1 MAKTEAKIPTQ
12 KNLINIIKSEVETS
26 NDIMKIIIESAKK
39 CEKYEKISGEL
50 ENYNKTI
57 KFIFGENGLIISLNA
72 INNINSK
79 KIDKQIDET
88 KSVVSGLCNLIMH
101 ISKEISRSNNLLNSI
116 DIAAYNNVYFNFISK
131 LNDTFYLIQKF
142 DFNLFLGV
150 KLFFIR
156 WQINTIK
163 NFVEKVGESFK
174 DISNNLSILNSL
186 LAGGTGI
193 VLVQIMLEKISEM
206 FDTIYNF
213 KFKFVKLFIKLKLLL
228 LAIKMILKTI
238 KKIGKYGKG
247 IDYNSIVNSMITMLY
262 LVVIMNALKNI
273 ITVVN
278 TIKVGIKFY
287 IKLFFLRL
295 ALKRVFKLIETLS
308 EYNNLK
314 ISTSV
319 TKSFIFTLII
329 LKIAS
334 WIFAA
339 IKSIKLGF
347 GPFSISKKIEKITH
361 TFTLLLR
368 LMSYINVIK
377 NGVENQSIKNVK
389 LLFLITKK
397 LRLVFKN
404 LSKIKVKKKLLKK
417 ITLIELV
424 LNKLVNLIEKI
435 SKLKV
440 TEKIISKNG
449 KLTILNKIVDKIKS
463 IIFKVVVISPLA
475 LIGIVAIIPISLFV
489 IALSLLIWS
498 LFLLFKLINT
508 IIRSVRRGIRRII
521 YVFTSLILVGISMLL
536 LAAAAPIILKA
547 ALAIIVLLGI
557 ILLTVGTIW
566 LVMKI
571 IEKITLKAAKKA
583 LTTSIYLII
592 IAGLFVIMSVSLL
605 LVAYIG
611 VILLPIIPYLLIP
624 VAAIWLFTYGVIA
637 LMKWL
642 NKKHKT
648 LTAGIK
654 YITIIVQIA
663 IELLMLAGIILGF
676 GILGV
681 MLTPLLVSIIGA
693 IAAVIAFMYGIVG
706 LCKIINQFKK
716 DIAKANIELVLVVT
730 AALLLIGLAASL
742 LLLGK
747 IGEQINTGNT
757 ALNILIAVG
766 CVTGFIL
773 AMVGLGFALTYGLA
787 FLGMAIAGLATVL
800 LAGLA
805 VIGVGHILLKIG
817 ELGIEQKEQNTVDNV
832 LEVLSAI
839 SKVGWRLAGLGGEML
854 LISTGCSLLTVFIA
868 PFLVA
873 ISLVANAGTQL
884 IKLSEKEIDVE
895 IVKKNINHI
904 HSVWEVYKEFTKS
917 FKIKDLL
924 LLHTKAYTITSTLT
938 VSIET
943 IYNIVNKLNGLTN
956 INVDIDSILTSVR
969 SVLDFTKD
977 LQQYINDILSDK
989 EKSGNGFTR
998 WRGRRQAK
1006 AKDKAAIKKFNRV
1019 EKIVLSIVNIADKL
1033 NEIKDINF
1041 NENIKKNITDS
1052 VVNIFAFVKDLENR
1066 INLLLV
1072 SDNTTPELLQVL
1084 SPSAYLEMGAE
1095 MDAARAEKLNSVDKV
1110 VSSLKNIT
1118 DSLNSIQKITLN
1130 KGKIES
1136 NIDAIFK
1143 TVDDIALKIQQSIMG
1158 DKDSPIDKIFAPST
1172 KWVYHEPEKWYQD
1185 GWWEAV
1191 PEDNDTVK
1199 RLNNVDK
1206 IASVIGNVMKTI
1218 ESLSKVNLDGAAKTN
1233 ITNNLDNVFEYIDT
1247 IAVKVHDFLT
1257 AQDSAAAELVQNDK
1271 SPAWMTAAKAKQASF
1286 DKNVERMAGTSDN
1299 ISKVVGTI
1307 SNVMETVKKIKDFK
1321 LSQKDVDT
1329 INLNIETL
1337 FDTTGFII
1345 RKTQQQLDE
1354 NKVEDPESITE
1365 KLEPI
1370 LSGLE
1375 RLNTGFESLGNVD
1388 TKNFSSNVNTFG
1400 NFVESINKV
1409 SVEKVEKTT
1418 KLFEKM
1424 SELTANMK
1432 GDFNKVAETLT
1443 EKLIPV
1449 LEDLK
1454 TIMVD
1459 VPEKLDKGFS
1469 NTSASIAA
1477 VNQPPTTQGYMAQ
1490 VKREEPNISEKEAE
1504 IKAVERMNEKAQADS
1519 NGIAAKLDELIA
1531 LFKGMGADTA
1541 VVRTV

>member
-1 MAKTEAKIPTQ
+1 MAKTAAKIPTQ

-57 KFIFGENGLIISLNA
+57 KFIFGENGLITSLNA

-79 KIDKQIDET
+79 KIDKQIVESKT
-88 KSVVSGLCNLIMH
+88 VVSNLCNLIIH
-101 ISKEISRSNNLLNSI
+101 ISKEINRSNTLLNSI
-116 DIAAYNNVYFNFISK
+116 DITAFNNVYFNFISK
-131 LNDTFYLIQKF
+131 LNDTFYLIKKF
-142 DFNLFLGV
+142 DFNLFLGI

-156 WQINTIK
+156 LQINTIK
-163 NFVEKVGESFK
+163 NFVEKVGENFK
-174 DISNNLSILNSL
+174 EISNNLTAIKSL
-186 LAGGTGI
+186 LVGGTGI
-193 VLVQIMLEKISEM
+193 ALIQVMLEKISEM
-206 FDTIYNF
+206 FNVIYNF
-213 KFKFVKLFIKLKLLL
+213 KFKFIKLFIKLKLVL
-228 LAIKMILKTI
+228 LAIKMILNTI
-238 KKIGKYGKG
+238 KKIGKYGNK
-247 IDYNSIVNSMITMLY
+247 IDYSNVVKSMVLMLY
-262 LVVIMNALKNI
+262 LVVILNALKNI
-273 ITVVN
+273 FTTVN
-278 TIKVGIKFY
+278 TIKIGIKFY
-287 IKLFFLRL
+287 IKLFFLRK
-295 ALKRVFKLIETLS
+295 ALKRVFKLIETIS
-308 EYNNLK
+308 EYNKLK
-314 ISTSV
+314 IDSSV
-319 TKSFIFTLII
+319 IKSFLFTLII
-329 LKIAS
+329 LKITG
-334 WIFAA
+334 WIFTQ
-339 IKSIKLGF
+339 IKMIKTGF
-347 GPFSISKKIEKITH
+347 GPFSINKKIKKITK
-361 TFTLLLR
+361 TFIALIE
-368 LMSYINVIK
+368 LMTYINQAK
-377 NGVENQSIKNVK
+377 VEKQSIKNIK

-397 LRLVFKN
+397 LTLIFKN
-404 LSKIKVKKKLLKK
+404 LNKIKVKKKLVRR

-440 TEKIISKNG
+440 TKQIISKNG

-463 IIFKVVVISPLA
+463 IIFKVVLLSPLA

-489 IALSLLIWS
+489 ITLSLLIWS

-508 IIRSVRRGIRRII
+508 IIGSVRRGIRQII

-566 LVMKI
+566 LVMKL
-571 IEKITLKAAKKA
+571 IEQITLKAAKKA

-592 IAGLFVIMSVSLL
+592 IAGLFAIMSVSLL

-611 VILLPIIPYLLIP
+611 MILLPIIPYLLIP
-624 VAAIWLFTYGVIA
+624 VAAVALFIYGVIA

-648 LTAGIK
+648 LISGVK
-654 YITIIVQIA
+654 YIAIIVTIA
-663 IELLMLAGIILGF
+663 IQLLTLASIILGF
-676 GILGV
+676 GILGLI
-681 MLTPLLVSIIGA
+681 LTPLLVSIIGA
-693 IAAVIAFMYGIVG
+693 IAAVTAFMYGIVV
-706 LCKIINQFKK
+706 LCKIISKFNK
-716 DIAKANIELVLVVT
+716 DIAKANIGLALVVT
-730 AALLLIGLAASL
+730 SALLLLGLAASL
-742 LLLGK
+742 LILGK
-747 IGEQINTGNT
+747 IGEQIKAGNT

-817 ELGIEQKEQNTVDNV
+817 EIGNTMEDNNTANNV
-832 LEVLSAI
+832 LKLLSAI
-839 SKVGWRLAGLGGEML
+839 SKVGWRLAGLGAELVVIGASCL
-854 LISTGCSLLTVFIA
+854 LVITFIGPLLRALT
-868 PFLVA
+868 LVA
-873 ISLVANAGTQL
+873 AAGTQL

-904 HSVWEVYKEFTKS
+904 KTVWETYKKFANS

-924 LLHTKAYTITSTLT
+924 LLHTKTDRITSALT
-938 VSIET
+938 VSINT
-943 IYNIVNKLNGLTN
+943 IYNIVNKLNSLTN
-956 INVDIDSILTSVR
+956 INVDINNILTSVR

-989 EKSGNGFTR
+989 EKSGFAFTR
-998 WRGRRQAK
+998 WIGRRQAK
-1006 AKDKAAIKKFNRV
+1006 GKDKAAIKKFNRV
-1019 EKIVLSIVNIADKL
+1019 EKIVFSIVNIADKL
-1033 NEIKDINF
+1033 NEIKDISF
-1041 NENIKKNITDS
+1041 DENIKKNITDS
-1052 VVNIFAFVKDLENR
+1052 VTNIFNFVKDLENR

-1084 SPSAYLEMGAE
+1084 SPSALEKGAK
-1095 MDAARAEKLNSVDKV
+1095 MDAARTEKLNSVDKV

-1118 DSLNSIQKITLN
+1118 DLLNSLQKITLN

-1191 PEDNDTVK
+1191 PEENDTVK

-1206 IASVIGNVMKTI
+1206 IASIIGNVMKTI
-1218 ESLSKVNLDGAAKTN
+1218 ESLSKVNLNGAAKTN
-1233 ITNNLDNVFEYIDT
+1233 ITNNIDNVFEFIDT
-1247 IAVKVHDFLT
+1247 IATKVHNFLT
-1257 AQDSAAAELVQNDK
+1257 AQDTAAAELVQNENT
-1271 SPAWMTAAKAKQASF
+1271 AWIAAAKVKQSNF
-1286 DKNVERMAGTSDN
+1286 DENVERMAGTSDN
-1299 ISKVVGTI
+1299 ISKVISTI
-1307 SNVMETVKKIKDFK
+1307 SNVMESVKKLKDFK
-1321 LSQKDVDT
+1321 LNQKDVDT

-1345 RKTQQQLDE
+1345 RKVQQQLDE
-1354 NKVEDPESITE
+1354 NKVENPESITE
-1365 KLEPI
+1365 KIEPI

-1388 TKNFSSNVNTFG
+1388 TKNFKSNVNTFG
-1400 NFVESINKV
+1400 TFVESINKV

-1477 VNQPPTTQGYMAQ
+1477 ANQPPTTQGFMAQ
-1490 VKREEPNISEKEAE
+1490 IKREEPNISEKEVE
-1504 IKAVERMNEKAQADS
+1504 RKAVERMNEKVQADS

-1531 LFKGMGADTA
+1531 LFKGMGGDTA